1 PRQRDARVDAEFAV
15 DALHVLAHCV
25 AAQMQ
30 PLADLAI
37 RETVHDERRDFTL
50 ARRQRKERP
59 CGPLG
64 TLPVELEHRD
74 QRSALARQPARIP
87 VQPAG
92 APVDELDIDV
102 TGEAD
107 ATLTGGRDQPVQPFL
122 PSLKLRQQP
131 PSSLVEA
138 KLERLRIADH
148 DRTPRKLERGPRP
161 LELPP
166 EILPRADTL
175 DRDTDQAAESL
186 PPSEPHPRNSLD
198 PVRWSRN

>member
-1 PRQRDARVDAEFAV
+1 QQPRKRDARVDAEFAV

-59 CGPLG
+59 CGPPR
-64 TLPVELEHRD
+64 TLPVELEHRG

-122 PSLKLRQQP
+122 PSLSCA
-131 PSSLVEA
+131 SS
-138 KLERLRIADH
+138 
-148 DRTPRKLERGPRP
+148 
-161 LELPP
+161 
-166 EILPRADTL
+166 PRA
-175 DRDTDQAAESL
+175 ASL
-186 PPSEPHPRNSLD
+186 RRSSSASGSLTTTAL
-198 PVRWSRN
+198 PVSSSA